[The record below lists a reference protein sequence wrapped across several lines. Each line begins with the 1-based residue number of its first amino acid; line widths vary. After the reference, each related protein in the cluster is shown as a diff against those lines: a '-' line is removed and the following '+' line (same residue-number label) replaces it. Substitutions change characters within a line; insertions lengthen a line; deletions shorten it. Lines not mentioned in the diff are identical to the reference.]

1 MLDPN
6 RRQKRVFYGA
16 FFPVCFF
23 FFFLRLVCAAYN
35 GAKYTL
41 ISCGLAEGCG
51 KGDGKGLWRGRQWAH
66 KRNCKLY

>member
-23 FFFLRLVCAAYN
+23 FLFFLRLVCAVQWGKVYADLLWF
-35 GAKYTL
+35 GGGEWK
-41 ISCGLAEGCG
+41 GRWEGTMERSSMG
-51 KGDGKGLWRGRQWAH
+51 TQK
-66 KRNCKLY
+66 KL